1 MTFAKLRHLIRCHSS
16 IHSYCGSSIYFDLV
30 CKINAFIIFLYNFGD
45 YMQQKFTYIIGS
57 KREDILFR
65 NSAFLSFN

>member
-16 IHSYCGSSIYFDLV
+16 IHSCYESGIYFDLV
-30 CKINAFIIFLYNFGD
+30 CIHIFSNFGD

-57 KREDILFR
+57 KIEDILFR
-65 NSAFLSFN
+65 NSAFFII